1 MNYIIK
7 IAFSLLCLNSAH
19 CYAKHTL
26 FLGGGGVNYQLI
38 ENDLYTN
45 QQLVKESGN
54 LISINYGVDYALNQ
68 HLILHAQ
75 AQQSY
80 GIIDYNGQT
89 QSGIPHQS
97 ETTHI
102 VNQGS
107 ASLGYLL
114 SKQSEIYIGFHGQ
127 QDLRDVAN
135 HNGVY
140 GATELYT
147 KIFSKIGLKQGF
159 QLHKNHYIQLL
170 TEIYQPLLAESF
182 VDSRVNDDVTI
193 TLKQGNAYAWGIQY
207 QYQYANKQGLFLH
220 YNDTNIRY
228 KKSSLATQSIYGQ
241 ATGNYLYQ
249 PPIRFQQK
257 TLAVGMTWQ
266 F

>member
-80 GIIDYNGQT
+80 GIIDY
-89 QSGIPHQS
+89 
-97 ETTHI
+97 
-102 VNQGS
+102 
-107 ASLGYLL
+107 
-114 SKQSEIYIGFHGQ
+114 
-127 QDLRDVAN
+127 D
-135 HNGVY
+135 
-140 GATELYT
+140 
-147 KIFSKIGLKQGF
+147 
-159 QLHKNHYIQLL
+159 
-170 TEIYQPLLAESF
+170 
-182 VDSRVNDDVTI
+182 
-193 TLKQGNAYAWGIQY
+193 
-207 QYQYANKQGLFLH
+207 
-220 YNDTNIRY
+220 
-228 KKSSLATQSIYGQ
+228 
-241 ATGNYLYQ
+241 
-249 PPIRFQQK
+249 
-257 TLAVGMTWQ
+257 
-266 F
+266 